1 MGMFDYLICQV
12 QLPISDELKDF
23 KVDWD
28 REVFQTKSLDKL
40 LFTYLISKDGCL
52 FRDANPKKVAENSAI
67 PFSTGLAFN
76 FHEDNWGLDYPEKEK
91 ANGLEDALALI
102 DYKIEYHGYIIFYT
116 IIHDLKHGYL
126 NKDCRVEF
134 MAKFTD
140 GKLQNIEVKKLDW
153 YRAESECK
161 KIHLVKKRGFLGNLI
176 IETGLF
182 LSRISHKIIKLGYW
196 I

>member
-1 MGMFDYLICQV
+1 MGMFDYLICQR
-12 QLPISDELKDF
+12 QLPIPYELKDCR
-23 KVDWD
+23 VDWD

-52 FRDANPKKVAENSAI
+52 FRDANPKKVAEDSAI

-76 FHEDNWGLDYPEKEK
+76 FHEDNWGLDYPGKER

-102 DYKIEYHGYIIFYT
+102 DYKIDYHGYIIFYT
-116 IIHDLKHGYL
+116 IIHDLKHEDL
-126 NKDCRVEF
+126 NEDCRVEF
-134 MAKFTD
+134 IAKFTD
-140 GKLQNIEVKKLDW
+140 GKLQNIEFKKLDR
-153 YRAESECK
+153 YRAISECK
-161 KIHLVKKRGFLGNLI
+161 KSHLVKKRGFLGNFI
-176 IETGLF
+176 VETGLF